1 MKKIIIYLI
10 IMILSYNGFS
20 STLQEILGI
29 EEQFVSYG
37 GSPADA
43 IFFYN
48 DSSMLIDGEGSSDE
62 HINCLDGEYTYNIR
76 TEKKIMYL
84 EIKNEKLKET
94 FMILVNKEMIILY
107 KKGRTE
113 PYWKGYNT
121 RESERLYRFGD
132 KRTKASSE
140 LKEGDKV
147 YAVSNLWTL
156 ESGKPWVEGV
166 KGNGIG
172 EYIENTINGKTIY
185 IFSGYVDVEKPYL
198 YEQNSRPKRISV
210 ETPTQTLYYDL
221 KDTPNP
227 QKIEISEKD
236 YINDYNVRITILEV
250 YPGTKYEDTCIN
262 SIIGFWEWK

>member
-20 STLQEILGI
+20 STLQDALGVK
-29 EEQFVSYG
+29 ENELVYSFYPTDG
-37 GSPADA
+37 F
-43 IFFYN
+43 FFYKN
-48 DSSMLIDGEGSSDE
+48 SVLKIDTYDTPDIETSKL
-62 HINCLDGEYTYNIR
+62 NGEYTYNIR

-236 YINDYNVRITILEV
+236 YINDYKVRITILEV